1 LSRRFIDD
9 WLGDFAYFRSQFSRQ
24 PIDNP
29 DQRIQQDIDI
39 FTAGVGS
46 EPNNPANTSEHLL
59 LFGAVEAVLSVFT
72 FGAILWRLSG
82 PLTLGGVT
90 LDRAL
95 FWIVI
100 AYVLVATVF
109 AFVIGRPLIRLSY
122 MNELLNAGF
131 RYSLVRLRDASAAV
145 GLYGGENAE
154 RTVLNRRL
162 SAVMENY
169 GYWRNRMVLFTGW
182 NLSMSQAIDPLP
194 FIVQAPR
201 LFAQQISLG
210 DIFQSSTAFHNI
222 HNSLSF
228 FRNVYDSFASYRAAI
243 IRLDGLLDENSRA
256 RAFSQIQTGVSEEGG
271 LEVSGVEVRT
281 PDGEYLVHSLDF
293 SLDRGDTLLIS
304 GPSGIGKTVLLQSL
318 AGLWPF
324 VSGTVTLPYGRQEA
338 MFVPQMPYLPL
349 GDLRGAASYPL
360 EEGAVSDLE
369 IQQAL
374 VKVALSHIVIRLND
388 VRDWAKVLS
397 VGEQQR
403 VAFARILLS
412 KPRAVFLDESTS
424 AMDEGLE
431 LMLYE
436 LIRAELPDTILVSVS
451 HRSTV
456 EQFHDRHLELVGG
469 GEWRLDPLPSRR

>member
-1 LSRRFIDD
+1 LTTLISASSRT
-9 WLGDFAYFRSQFSRQ
+9 STS
-24 PIDNP
+24 
-29 DQRIQQDIDI
+29 
-39 FTAGVGS
+39 S
-46 EPNNPANTSEHLL
+46 PNNPANTSEHLL

-109 AFVIGRPLIRLSY
+109 AFVIGRPLVRLSY

-145 GLYGGENAE
+145 GLYRGENAE

-228 FRNVYDSFASYRAAI
+228 FRNVSSASTGCSTRIRAPGLSVKSRPASRRRAAL
-243 IRLDGLLDENSRA
+243 RS
-256 RAFSQIQTGVSEEGG
+256 
-271 LEVSGVEVRT
+271 VESKYAPPT
-281 PDGEYLVHSLDF
+281 
-293 SLDRGDTLLIS
+293 
-304 GPSGIGKTVLLQSL
+304 
-318 AGLWPF
+318 
-324 VSGTVTLPYGRQEA
+324 
-338 MFVPQMPYLPL
+338 
-349 GDLRGAASYPL
+349 ASTSCIP
-360 EEGAVSDLE
+360 
-369 IQQAL
+369 
-374 VKVALSHIVIRLND
+374 
-388 VRDWAKVLS
+388 
-397 VGEQQR
+397 
-403 VAFARILLS
+403 
-412 KPRAVFLDESTS
+412 STS
-424 AMDEGLE
+424 ASIEVT
-431 LMLYE
+431 
-436 LIRAELPDTILVSVS
+436 RC
-451 HRSTV
+451 
-456 EQFHDRHLELVGG
+456 
-469 GEWRLDPLPSRR
+469 

>member
-1 LSRRFIDD
+1 
-9 WLGDFAYFRSQFSRQ
+9 
-24 PIDNP
+24 
-29 DQRIQQDIDI
+29 
-39 FTAGVGS
+39 
-46 EPNNPANTSEHLL
+46 
-59 LFGAVEAVLSVFT
+59 
-72 FGAILWRLSG
+72 
-82 PLTLGGVT
+82 
-90 LDRAL
+90 
-95 FWIVI
+95 
-100 AYVLVATVF
+100 
-109 AFVIGRPLIRLSY
+109 

-131 RYSLVRLRDASAAV
+131 RYSLVRLRDASAAI
-145 GLYGGENAE
+145 GLYRGENAE
-154 RTVLNRRL
+154 RRVLNRRL

-169 GYWRNRMVLFTGW
+169 GYWRNRMILFTGW

-243 IRLDGLLDENSRA
+243 IRLDGLIDENSRA
-256 RAFSQIQTGVSEEGG
+256 RAFTRVQTAVSEEGR
-271 LEVSGVEVRT
+271 LEVDGVEVRT

-293 SLDRGDTLLIS
+293 SLDPGDTLLIS
-304 GPSGIGKTVLLQSL
+304 GRSGVGKTVLLQSL

-324 VSGTVTLPYGRQEA
+324 TSGSVVLPSSRQDA
-338 MFVPQMPYLPL
+338 MFVPQMPYMPL
-349 GDLRGAASYPL
+349 GDLRAAASYPL
-360 EEGAVSDLE
+360 EEGTVTDRE

-374 VKVALSHIVIRLND
+374 ISVALSHIVIRLND

-403 VAFARILLS
+403 LAFARILLS
-412 KPRAVFLDESTS
+412 KPSAVFLDESTS

-436 LIRAELPDTILVSVS
+436 LLRAELPGTILVSVS

-469 GEWRLDPLPSRR
+469 GEWRLDPLPTRR